1 MRWIL
6 ASAIA
11 CLIMMAGP
19 DPRAQDITQVPTT
32 IKSDSTESK
41 QIDLQNL
48 INKVLANNPQL
59 QSMKFD
65 QQSAEAAIPS
75 AKALP
80 DPVLGLNLM
89 NLPVNSFSMDQE
101 PMTGKQIT
109 LMQHFPFPG
118 KLDIKQ
124 DIARKEAAVRE
135 EKLNEMQNQLV
146 RQLKTVYYELFYV
159 DHALETVRK
168 SKDVIKQLIS
178 VAETKYSVGKGL
190 QQDVLRAQLE
200 LSNLTDKGISLRQK
214 RSTLA
219 SRLNTLIN
227 EPPEQLVG
235 MIPEPAIQPVAYSLQ
250 QLKEQADAHSPLLG
264 AWQAV
269 IDQSNRKVA
278 LAEKQIYPDF
288 SVGLAYTQ
296 RDRLANGGK
305 GYDFVSAMFSVSL
318 PIYYKRKQNQQIQEM
333 KLMRSSVE
341 ERYQNVRNMV
351 YQDLQDTYTGL
362 QKNEQLVDLYKN
374 GAIPQAQQSFRSS
387 MSAYQNDKVDFLSL
401 LDSELSLFH
410 VQLTY
415 YRALSD
421 YNQNIADLEAATGSS
436 VQTQP

>member
-1 MRWIL
+1 MKWIL
-6 ASAIA
+6 AFAIA
-11 CLIMMAGP
+11 CLIMMTGT
-19 DPRAQDITQVPTT
+19 DLKAQDTT
-32 IKSDSTESK
+32 RVYL
-41 QIDLQNL
+41 QDLVNQL
-48 INKVLANNPQL
+48 IANNPQL

-65 QQSAEAAIPS
+65 QKSAEAAIP
-75 AKALP
+75 AAGALP

-124 DIARKEAAVRE
+124 DIARKEAAVRQ
-135 EKLNEMQNQLV
+135 EKRNEMQNQLI
-146 RQLKTVYYELFYV
+146 RQLKTVYYDLFYV
-159 DHALETVRK
+159 DQAIETVRK
-168 SKDVIKQLIS
+168 SKDVIRQLIS
-178 VAETKYSVGKGL
+178 VAETKYGVGKGL

-200 LSNLTDKGISLRQK
+200 LSNLMDKEISLRQK
-214 RSTLA
+214 RLTLA
-219 SRLNTLIN
+219 SKLNTLIN
-227 EPPEQLVG
+227 QPPEQPVG
-235 MIPEPAIQPVAYSLQ
+235 MIPEPVLQPVVYTLQ
-250 QLKEQADAHSPLLG
+250 QFKEQADAHSPLLS
-264 AWQAV
+264 AWQTV
-269 IDQSNRKVA
+269 IDQSDRKVA
-278 LAEKQIYPDF
+278 LAQKQLYPDF

-305 GYDFVSAMFSVSL
+305 GYDFVSAMFSVNL

-333 KLMRSSVE
+333 KLRRSSVE
-341 ERYQNVRNMV
+341 ERYQNVRNSV
-351 YQDLQDTYTGL
+351 YQNLQDTYTAL

-374 GAIPQAQQSFRSS
+374 GAIPQAQQSFKSA

-401 LDSELSLFH
+401 LNSELSLFH
-410 VQLTY
+410 MQLTY

-436 VQTQP
+436 VQTQQ

>member
-6 ASAIA
+6 ASVMV

-19 DPRAQDITQVPTT
+19 DLKAQDTLQVHL
-32 IKSDSTESK
+32 
-41 QIDLQNL
+41 QDLVNQL
-48 INKVLANNPQL
+48 LENNPQL
-59 QSMKFD
+59 QSMRFD
-65 QQSAEAAIPS
+65 QQSAEASIP
-75 AKALP
+75 AAGALP

-135 EKLNEMQNQLV
+135 EKIHETRNQLV
-146 RQLKTVYYELFYV
+146 KQLKTVYFELFYV
-159 DHALETVRK
+159 DQAIETVRK
-168 SKDVIKQLIS
+168 SKVIIKQLIS

-190 QQDVLRAQLE
+190 QQDVLRAQME
-200 LSNLTDKGISLRQK
+200 LSTLMDKEISLRQK
-214 RSTLA
+214 RSSL
-219 SRLNTLIN
+219 SGKLNTLIN
-227 EPPEQLVG
+227 QPPEQPVG
-235 MIPEPAIQPVAYSLQ
+235 MIPEPGIQPIVYSLQ

-264 AWQAV
+264 AWQTV
-269 IDQSNRKVA
+269 IDQSNQKVA
-278 LAEKQIYPDF
+278 LAKKQVYPDF

-305 GYDFVSAMFSVSL
+305 GYDFVSAMFSVNL
-318 PIYYKRKQNQQIQEM
+318 PIYYKRKQNQQVQEM

-351 YQDLQDTYTGL
+351 YQNLQDIYTGL

-374 GAIPQAQQSFRSS
+374 GAIPQAQQAFKSA

-401 LDSELSLFH
+401 LNSELSLFH
-410 VQLTY
+410 MQLTY

-421 YNQNIADLEAATGSS
+421 YNQNIADLEAATGSP
-436 VQTQP
+436 VHTQS

>member
-1 MRWIL
+1 MKWIL
-6 ASAIA
+6 AFAMA
-11 CLIMMAGP
+11 CLIMMTGT
-19 DPRAQDITQVPTT
+19 DLKAQDTT
-32 IKSDSTESK
+32 RVYL
-41 QIDLQNL
+41 QDLVNQL
-48 INKVLANNPQL
+48 IANNPQL

-65 QQSAEAAIPS
+65 QKSAEAAIP
-75 AKALP
+75 AAGALP

-124 DIARKEAAVRE
+124 DIARKEAAVRQ
-135 EKLNEMQNQLV
+135 EKRNEMQNQLI
-146 RQLKTVYYELFYV
+146 RQLKTVYYDLFYV
-159 DHALETVRK
+159 DQAIETVRK
-168 SKDVIKQLIS
+168 SKDVIRQLIS
-178 VAETKYSVGKGL
+178 VAETKYGVGKGL

-200 LSNLTDKGISLRQK
+200 LSNLMDKEISLRQK
-214 RSTLA
+214 RLTLA
-219 SRLNTLIN
+219 SKLNTLIN
-227 EPPEQLVG
+227 QPPEQPVG
-235 MIPEPAIQPVAYSLQ
+235 MIPEPVLQPVVYTLQ
-250 QLKEQADAHSPLLG
+250 QFKEQADAHSPLLS
-264 AWQAV
+264 AWQTV
-269 IDQSNRKVA
+269 IDQSDRKVA
-278 LAEKQIYPDF
+278 LAQKQLYPDF

-305 GYDFVSAMFSVSL
+305 GYDFVSAMFSVNL

-333 KLMRSSVE
+333 KLRRSSVE
-341 ERYQNVRNMV
+341 ERYQNVRNSV
-351 YQDLQDTYTGL
+351 YQNLQDTYTAL

-374 GAIPQAQQSFRSS
+374 GAIPQAQQSFKSA

-401 LDSELSLFH
+401 LNSELSLFH
-410 VQLTY
+410 MQLTY

-436 VQTQP
+436 VQTQQ

>member
-1 MRWIL
+1 MKWIL
-6 ASAIA
+6 ASAMV

-19 DPRAQDITQVPTT
+19 DLRAQDTTQVRL
-32 IKSDSTESK
+32 
-41 QIDLQNL
+41 QDLVNQL
-48 INKVLANNPQL
+48 LANNPQL
-59 QSMKFD
+59 QSMQYD
-65 QQSAEAAIPS
+65 QQSAEAAIP
-75 AKALP
+75 AAGALP

-135 EKLNEMQNQLV
+135 EKVHEMRNELV
-146 RQLKTVYYELFYV
+146 RQLKTVYYQLFYV
-159 DHALETVRK
+159 DQALETVRK
-168 SKDVIKQLIS
+168 SKVIIKQLIS

-200 LSNLTDKGISLRQK
+200 LSGLMDQEISLRQK
-214 RSTLA
+214 RSSLA
-219 SRLNTLIN
+219 SKLNTLIN
-227 EPPEQLVG
+227 EPPERTVG
-235 MIPEPAIQPVAYSLQ
+235 MIPEPAVQPIAYSLQ

-269 IDQSNRKVA
+269 INQSTQKVA
-278 LAEKQIYPDF
+278 LAKKQIYPDF

-318 PIYYKRKQNQQIQEM
+318 PIYYKRKQSQQVQEM

-341 ERYQNVRNMV
+341 ERYQNVRNTV
-351 YQDLQDTYTGL
+351 YQNLQDRYTAL
-362 QKNEQLVDLYKN
+362 QKNEQLVNLYKN
-374 GAIPQAQQSFRSS
+374 GAIPQAQQSFKSA

-401 LDSELSLFH
+401 LNSELALFH
-410 VQLTY
+410 MQLTY

-421 YNQNIADLEAATGSS
+421 YNQNIADLEAATGSP

>member
-6 ASAIA
+6 ASVMV

-19 DPRAQDITQVPTT
+19 DLRAQDTTQVHL
-32 IKSDSTESK
+32 
-41 QIDLQNL
+41 QDLVNQL
-48 INKVLANNPQL
+48 LENNPQL
-59 QSMKFD
+59 QSMRFD
-65 QQSAEAAIPS
+65 QQSAEAAIP
-75 AKALP
+75 AVGALP
-80 DPVLGLNLM
+80 DPVLGLNLL

-124 DIARKEAAVRE
+124 DIARKEAVVRE
-135 EKLNEMQNQLV
+135 EKIHEMRNQLV
-146 RQLKTVYYELFYV
+146 NQLKTVYYELFYV
-159 DHALETVRK
+159 DQALKTVRK
-168 SKDVIKQLIS
+168 SKVIIKQLIS

-200 LSNLTDKGISLRQK
+200 LSSLMDKEISLRQK
-214 RSTLA
+214 RSSLA
-219 SRLNTLIN
+219 GKLNTLIN
-227 EPPEQLVG
+227 EPPENPVG
-235 MIPEPAIQPVAYSLQ
+235 MISEPGVLPIEYSLY

-278 LAEKQIYPDF
+278 LAKKQIYPDF

-296 RDRLANGGK
+296 RDHLSNGGK
-305 GYDFVSAMFSVSL
+305 GYDFVSAMFSISL
-318 PIYYKRKQNQQIQEM
+318 PIYYKRKQNQQVQEM

-341 ERYQNVRNMV
+341 ERYQNVRNTV
-351 YQDLQDTYTGL
+351 YQNLQDTYTSL
-362 QKNEQLVDLYKN
+362 QKNQQLVDLYKN
-374 GAIPQAQQSFRSS
+374 GVVPQAQQSFKSA

-401 LDSELSLFH
+401 LNSELALFNM
-410 VQLTY
+410 QLTY

-421 YNQNIADLEAATGSS
+421 YNQNISDLEAVTGST
-436 VQTQP
+436 VQNQP